1 MRGGTPRINRARFV
15 RLFRELSSI
24 GASGDGSVHRLALS
38 QGHLEARRLLAE
50 KLSSLGAEV
59 YYDDAGNMYGFM
71 GCGGEGVIALGSHL
85 DSVPAGGRYDGA
97 YGVTAG
103 LEVLNIIQ
111 DQGLRLKHDLLL
123 IDFMNEEGARF
134 PRGMAGSA
142 VATGLMG
149 RDELYSLRDREGVSF
164 REALENSG
172 FLGSEEH
179 RVVHRRPE
187 AYVELH
193 IEQGPLLHSSGLDIG
208 VVEGVQGI
216 AWLEVACRGRSN
228 HAGTTP
234 MRGRRDP
241 LVFTAQLVKQLRDYA
256 YKKRGLV
263 VTVGRLE
270 VEPNTINVIPGLC
283 TAYIDVRS
291 PSEEKLRRALLYV
304 AGLLR
309 RLSRREGITYRL
321 RTLEMYRPK
330 AFHPDVVRSVERV
343 AGRLGLSHTRLY
355 SGAGHDAQNMAAITR
370 AGMIFIPSIGG
381 VSHCRHERSTQRHMV
396 YGADTLL
403 NTVLDLDQRLSTR

>member
-1 MRGGTPRINRARFV
+1 MRGGTPRINRARFL
-15 RLFRELSSI
+15 RLFRELSGI
-24 GASGDGSVHRLALS
+24 GASEDGSVHRLALS
-38 QGHLEARRLLAE
+38 EAHLEARKLLAE

-59 YYDDAGNMYGFM
+59 YFDDVGNMYGFM
-71 GCGGEGVIALGSHL
+71 RCGGEGVIALGSHL
-85 DSVPAGGRYDGA
+85 DSVPAGGRFDGA
-97 YGVTAG
+97 YGVAAG
-103 LEVLNIIQ
+103 VEVLNTVR

-134 PRGMAGSA
+134 PRGLAGSA

-149 RDELYSLRDREGVSF
+149 RDELYSLRDGEGVSF
-164 REALENSG
+164 REALESSG
-172 FLGSEEH
+172 FLGSEEN
-179 RVVHRRPE
+179 RVMYRRPE

-193 IEQGPLLHSSGLDIG
+193 IEQGPILHSSGLDIG

-216 AWLEVACRGRSN
+216 AWLEVTCRGRSN

-234 MRGRRDP
+234 MKGRRDS
-241 LVFTAQLVKQLRDYA
+241 LVFAAQLVKQLRDYA
-256 YKKRGLV
+256 YKKRV
-263 VTVGRLE
+263 VITVGRLE
-270 VEPNTINVIPGLC
+270 VEPNAINVIPGLC

-291 PSEEKLRRALLYV
+291 PHEGELRRALQYV

-309 RLSRREGITYRL
+309 RLSRRERVTYRL
-321 RTLEMYRPK
+321 RTLEMYRPT
-330 AFHPDVVRSVERV
+330 AFHLDVVRCVEEV

-381 VSHCRHERSTQRHMV
+381 VSHSRQERSTQRHMV

-403 NTVLDLDQRLSTR
+403 NTILDLDRRLSCR